1 MHARLKAEGV
11 PFEIVA
17 FPCNQFGGQEP
28 GTAMDIRALADSF
41 DAKFVIASKVEVNG
55 SNAHPLF
62 EFAKAAL
69 PGVCGTT
76 GVKWNFTKFLFDA
89 TGAPSSSRRL
99 LRCKK
104 PCVHSL
110 HCVVYAFQSIVTS
123 FWFRFAEDRRGCP
136 LLPRVLCRACDDA
149 GHA

>member
-1 MHARLKAEGV
+1 V

-76 GVKWNFTKFLFDA
+76 AVKWNFTKFLFDP
-89 TGAPSSSRRL
+89 TGAPVKRYSPTES
-99 LRCKK
+99 
-104 PCVHSL
+104 P
-110 HCVVYAFQSIVTS
+110 FS
-123 FWFRFAEDRRGCP
+123 FETEIRDVARAHAAGPDAESKNKMQ
-136 LLPRVLCRACDDA
+136 
-149 GHA
+149 

>member
-1 MHARLKAEGV
+1 MHSRLKAEGV

-89 TGAPSSSRRL
+89 TGAPVKRYSPTES
-99 LRCKK
+99 
-104 PCVHSL
+104 P
-110 HCVVYAFQSIVTS
+110 FS
-123 FWFRFAEDRRGCP
+123 FETEIRNVARAHAARPDAEP
-136 LLPRVLCRACDDA
+136 KNKMQ
-149 GHA
+149 